1 MILESHLFT
10 MIIYALLVS
19 LVLALIRRSDL
30 KGRLRYGLTLFL
42 IMTLA
47 AIAFGWFMYLFV
59 K

>member
-19 LVLALIRRSDL
+19 LVLALIRRYDL

-47 AIAFGWFMYLFV
+47 AMAFGWFMYLFV

>member
-1 MILESHLFT
+1 MILESHLLT
-10 MIIYALLVS
+10 MIIYAFLVS

-30 KGRLRYGLTLFL
+30 KSRLRYGLTLFL

-47 AIAFGWFMYLFV
+47 SLAFGWFMYLFV